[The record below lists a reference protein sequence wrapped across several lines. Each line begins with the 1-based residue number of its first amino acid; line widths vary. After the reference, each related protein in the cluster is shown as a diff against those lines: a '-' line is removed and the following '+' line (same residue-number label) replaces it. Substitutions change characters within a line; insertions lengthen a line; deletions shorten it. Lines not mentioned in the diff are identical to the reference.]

1 MGNSNNEKK
10 CYYEIEGNGV
20 ALLTIDNPPMN
31 ALSPAVLADM
41 KESINDA
48 LENDAVRVII
58 VTGAGKAFVAG
69 ADITEIQ
76 KQKTKKNGADFLVTG
91 QELYN
96 MIENAHKPFIA
107 AINGYCLGGGL
118 ELALACHIR
127 LADEKAQL
135 GLPEIKLGIIPGYG
149 GTQRSPRLFGKS
161 RALELIL
168 SGNFINARQAEMYG
182 VINRST
188 DAGSVLTE
196 ARELAGSIAARSR
209 IAIQAAMRA
218 VSDGITMEM
227 GEALTFEREEFGKLC
242 ETADKEE
249 GIDAFLNKREPK
261 ILDR

>member
-1 MGNSNNEKK
+1 MDNSNNGKK
-10 CYYEIEGNGV
+10 CYYETDDNGV
-20 ALLTIDNPPMN
+20 ALMTIDNPPMN

-41 KESINDA
+41 KDSIENA

-58 VTGAGKAFVAG
+58 ITGAGKAFVAG

-76 KQKTKKNGADFLVTG
+76 KQKTEKEGADFLVTG

-96 MIENAHKPFIA
+96 LIENAHKPFIA

-118 ELALACHIR
+118 ELALACHMR

-149 GTQRSPRLFGKS
+149 GTQRSPRIFGKS
-161 RALELIL
+161 RAFELIL
-168 SGNFINARQAEMYG
+168 SGNFINAKRAEMYG
-182 VINRST
+182 VINRAT
-188 DAGSVLTE
+188 EPGSVLTE
-196 ARELAGSIAARSR
+196 AKDLADSIASR
-209 IAIQAAMRA
+209 GRLAVQAAMRA
-218 VSDGITMEM
+218 ISGGIHMEM
-227 GEALTFEREEFGKLC
+227 REALTFEREEFGKLC

-261 ILDR
+261 IHDR